1 MSVSPRAISTLLVL
15 AIAVL
20 ADGTASAQGRR
31 SKLDRALQ
39 EVVRSAGRGSQRVIV
54 QTRPGA
60 REQVKRA
67 LRTHGDVVL
76 AEHPSL
82 DALTVNLHR
91 EDLAALAADPS
102 VLAVSIDAEV
112 TSFAKAAAAKA
123 GGRGYSINTLRT
135 SLGLDG
141 TRADGT
147 GVNVAIIDS
156 GIAPTRDLRNSI
168 GGFWDFT
175 RGGVP
180 VAAYDDYGHGTH
192 IAGLIASSGAE
203 TGLEYTGVAPGARL
217 FGFKVLDKF
226 GRGRAS
232 DVVRALEYI
241 AANKRSTAPGAL
253 KIDIVNLSLGHP
265 VYEPAATDP
274 LVRAVESL
282 VRAGV
287 VVVAAA
293 GNHGIDSN
301 GSTGFAGITSPGNAP
316 SALTVG
322 AVDTKNTGTRIDD
335 RVAAFSSRGPSW
347 FDGFAKPEVVAP
359 GVALASDAPD
369 GSELYNA
376 YPQLRLPGRD
386 RKLARLSGTS
396 MAAATATGVAALVLQ
411 TSRSVNDGEQLTA
424 NTVKAVL
431 QYTAIPVEQA
441 DGTPFTALAQGA
453 GQINGRG
460 AIALAWLINTRIAA
474 GQPWLRLPLL
484 PVSLIDGRLHAWSR
498 ALVWDDAVI
507 HGSNAIYINS
517 QLWDDNIVWGTGC
530 DTDDAQCLATVW
542 GAAAD
547 VDNIVWG
554 TGLAWAADLVFP
566 DRVVGFFAGDDNIVW
581 GTLAGLG
588 EDNIVWGTVIG
599 DDNIVWGT
607 LRGDN
612 IVWGTVRGDDNIVW
626 GTWGADNIV
635 WGTWGADDIVWGTMA
650 GLDGDRR

>member
-20 ADGTASAQGRR
+20 ADNAAWAQGHR

-39 EVVRSAGRGSQRVIV
+39 EVVRSGARGSQRVII
-54 QTRPGA
+54 QARPGS
-60 REQVKRA
+60 REQLKRA
-67 LRTHGDVVL
+67 LRTHGDVVVG
-76 AEHPSL
+76 EHPSL
-82 DALTVNLHR
+82 DALTVNLHG
-91 EDLAALAADPS
+91 EDLAGLAADPA

-112 TSFAKAAAAKA
+112 TSFAKAGATAK
-123 GGRGYSINTLRT
+123 GDGRLAVNTLRA

-141 TRADGT
+141 ARADGT
-147 GVNVAIIDS
+147 GVNVAILDS
-156 GIAPTRDLRNSI
+156 GIAPTRDLTDSI

-175 RGGVP
+175 RGGIP
-180 VAAYDDYGHGTH
+180 VGAYDDYGHGTH

-203 TGLEYTGVAPGARL
+203 TGLEYTGVAPGVRL
-217 FGFKVLDKF
+217 FGFKVLDKS

-232 DVVRALEYI
+232 DVVRALEFI

-293 GNHGIDSN
+293 GNHGMDSS
-301 GSTGFAGITSPGNAP
+301 GSTGYAGITSPGNAP

-322 AVDTKNTGTRIDD
+322 AVDTKNTGTRTDD

-369 GSELYNA
+369 GSQLYVT
-376 YPQLRLPGRD
+376 YPQLRLSGRY

-396 MAAATATGVAALVLQ
+396 MAAATATGVAALVLE
-411 TSRSVNDGEQLTA
+411 TSRSVNHGHALTPNA
-424 NTVKAVL
+424 VKAVL
-431 QYTAIPVEQA
+431 QYSSIPVEQA
-441 DGTPFTALAQGA
+441 DGTAFEPLAQGA

-460 AIALAWLINTRIAA
+460 AIALSWLIDTGIAV
-474 GQPWLRLPLL
+474 GQPWLRLPVI
-484 PVSLIDGRLHAWSR
+484 PASFIDGRLHAWSR
-498 ALVWDDAVI
+498 ALVWDDAVVRK
-507 HGSNAIYINS
+507 SNAIYVNS
-517 QLWDDNIVWGTGC
+517 QLWGDNIVWGTGC
-530 DTDDAQCLATVW
+530 DTDDPQCLATVW

-547 VDNIVWG
+547 ADNIVWG
-554 TGLAWAADLVFP
+554 TGFAWAADVVFP
-566 DRVVGFFAGDDNIVW
+566 DRVIGFFAGDDNIVW
-581 GTLAGLG
+581 GTLAGLD
-588 EDNIVWGTVIG
+588 EDNIVWGTVNG
-599 DDNIVWGT
+599 NDNIVWGT
-607 LRGDN
+607 LRGDD
-612 IVWGTVRGDDNIVW
+612 IVWGTWGDDNIVW
-626 GTWGADNIV
+626 GTWAADNIV
-635 WGTWGADDIVWGTMA
+635 WGTMA
-650 GLDGDRR
+650 SLTGGRR